1 MKLKKQLTDWA
12 NRYEVP
18 EFINTDPIQ
27 FPHRFTKKQDIEI
40 SAFVTTY
47 LAFGQRSQI
56 LKKVEELHTA
66 MGKSPHEYILTGDFS
81 AFPTGNKKFYRFISY
96 TDMNQLLTTL
106 KSYYSHYADLETAV
120 IETGSNSPIIALQQL
135 FGHIHHIP
143 AIGTGSASKR
153 LCMFLRWVVRCN
165 SPVDL
170 GIWQNIEMSSLMI
183 PLDTHVHRMSL
194 QLGITNRKS
203 ADFVT
208 AQEIYDYFKK
218 IFPDDPGRGDFSLFG
233 YSINNKV

>member
-66 MGKSPHEYILTGDFS
+66 MGNL
-81 AFPTGNKKFYRFISY
+81 R
-96 TDMNQLLTTL
+96 MN
-106 KSYYSHYADLETAV
+106 
-120 IETGSNSPIIALQQL
+120 
-135 FGHIHHIP
+135 
-143 AIGTGSASKR
+143 
-153 LCMFLRWVVRCN
+153 
-165 SPVDL
+165 
-170 GIWQNIEMSSLMI
+170 
-183 PLDTHVHRMSL
+183 
-194 QLGITNRKS
+194 
-203 ADFVT
+203 
-208 AQEIYDYFKK
+208 
-218 IFPDDPGRGDFSLFG
+218 IF
-233 YSINNKV
+233 